1 MQPAMASGAVTM
13 IAGVRNGRYRPGSVR
28 RSTMT
33 AIETAA
39 KANSVPE
46 LETSA
51 SRPTGKNAAK
61 SATNTPVRTVMT
73 CGVWKFGCTFAKNSG
88 SEEHTSELQSLMR
101 ISYAVFSL
109 KKKKTKKA
117 C

>member
-1 MQPAMASGAVTM
+1 
-13 IAGVRNGRYRPGSVR
+13 
-28 RSTMT
+28 MT

-73 CGVWKFGCTFAKNSG
+73 CGVWNFGCTFEKNSG
-88 SEEHTSELQSLMR
+88 SRPSRL
-101 ISYAVFSL
+101 I
-109 KKKKTKKA
+109 TKKMRVRSEERRVGKECVSTCRSRWSA
-117 C
+117 YHSKQKKQRY